1 MNPYQTLVR
10 PLLFSL
16 DAETAHH
23 LAVEGCR
30 WMGVLPGVTK
40 VARRCLESHDPIL
53 KTEVAGLRFD
63 NPIGLAAGWDKN
75 GRALRMLDALG
86 FGLVEIG
93 SVSARR
99 SSGNP
104 KPRLFRLPQDSAV
117 VVNYGL
123 PNDGAEIVAKRLESH
138 RGRLPLGANIVK
150 TNDGA
155 NAPACSDEQ
164 ILSDYEFSTR
174 RLHPHADYL
183 MFNLSCPN
191 AQGGKS
197 FFAEPGNVERLLE
210 RLAPLQIQS
219 PVFLKIAPNKDP
231 GHLDRLLTQCERF
244 DFVRGFCF
252 NLPSQKPPLSVAPEH
267 LIDKPGAVAGRPI
280 AALIN
285 DCISELYRRMD
296 HDRYIVIGAGGVF
309 TPQDAYDKI
318 RLGAS
323 LVQVYTSMIYEG
335 PSVVKRICTGLA
347 ELLKQDGFNHVNE
360 AVGSAHR

>member
-1 MNPYQTLVR
+1 MNLYKTLVR

-30 WMGVLPGVTK
+30 WMGVLPGVTN
-40 VARRCLESHDPIL
+40 VMQRCLESHDPML
-53 KTEVAGLRFD
+53 KTDVAGLQFD

-86 FGLVEIG
+86 FGFVEIG
-93 SVSARR
+93 SVSARE
-99 SSGNP
+99 SKGNP

-117 VVNYGL
+117 IVNYGL
-123 PNDGAEIVAKRLESH
+123 PNDGAEIVSTRLGSH
-138 RGRLPLGANIVK
+138 RGRLPLGVNIVK
-150 TNDGA
+150 TNDSA
-155 NAPACSDEQ
+155 NAPACSGEQ

-174 RLHPHADYL
+174 QLHPHADYL

-197 FFAEPGNVERLLE
+197 FFSEPANVGRLLE
-210 RLAPLQIQS
+210 RLAPLPIQS
-219 PVFLKIAPNKDP
+219 PVFLKIAPNDDP
-231 GHLDRLLTQCERF
+231 VHLERLLTQCERF

-267 LIDKPGAVAGRPI
+267 LIDKPGAVAGRPV

-296 HDRYIVIGAGGVF
+296 RDRYIVIGAGGVF
-309 TPQDAYDKI
+309 TAQDAYDKI

-335 PSVVKRICTGLA
+335 PSVVKHICTGLA
-347 ELLKQDGFNHVNE
+347 DLLKRDGFQHVSE
-360 AVGSAHR
+360 AVGSAHS